1 MVRLPVV
8 ASLRDVTSCS
18 SWEFIAS
25 SSESSVDDE
34 TTHRA
39 GASAIWVRQGDGRW
53 GQPRCNHQNVRT
65 TVWHGSWGARRLR
78 LREDGRNL
86 CGGGPQVHASF
97 YPHHTLGGVRTDYRT
112 SADMSS
118 RNVNLLCVKEIH
130 HGPITP
136 SLRSLVVGSRVSRD
150 VAAKSF
156 FDPQI
161 QVCAAAPEGECSAPG
176 AAPEWRHTQD
186 RPSPSESVAR
196 SRRNRLNRANM

>member
-53 GQPRCNHQNVRT
+53 GQPRCN
-65 TVWHGSWGARRLR
+65 
-78 LREDGRNL
+78 
-86 CGGGPQVHASF
+86 F

-118 RNVNLLCVKEIH
+118 HNVNLLCVKEIH